1 MARGV
6 ALVFFLG
13 LAVALAAGALIWA
26 DEPSFRIDPSV
37 LQDLGARFDHK
48 GLRSV
53 SDVLATPDHPDHDW
67 VRSVHDRLAKVGQ
80 GSGVVLYRTRR
91 GAAVLVTAA
100 HVLPYEALG
109 PAHTAGP
116 GLRVLYAPPISR
128 QDHERGV
135 PRDDDFAVVLLD
147 GGRTAAG
154 AGGRNVPATGLPGVA
169 GLRPGQEVLLMGAPA
184 VGNLAL
190 MYSLGRVLSETE
202 ALRRDPRHN
211 ADRQFAVQASAA
223 GRMSG
228 GGVFARDGSY
238 LGVITT
244 GYFDGHPMALVSDYA
259 GGVRA
264 TWIERRFKAHIAGLS
279 EAERQALSE
288 LIR

>member
-1 MARGV
+1 MVRGV
-6 ALVFFLG
+6 ALVFSLG
-13 LAVALAAGALIWA
+13 LAAALAASVPIHAG
-26 DEPSFRIDPSV
+26 ESSFRIDPSV
-37 LQDLGARFDHK
+37 LEDIGARFDHK
-48 GLRSV
+48 GLRAV
-53 SDVLATPDHPDHDW
+53 SNVLADPDHPDHDW
-67 VRSVHDRLAKVGQ
+67 VRSVHERLANVGQ
-80 GSGVVLYRTRR
+80 GSGVVLHRNRR

-100 HVLPYEALG
+100 HVLPYDALG
-109 PAHTAGP
+109 PAHAGEP
-116 GLRVLYAPPISR
+116 GLRVLFAPAMTR

-135 PRDDDFAVVLLD
+135 ARDTDFAVVLLD
-147 GGRTAAG
+147 GEQPAEG
-154 AGGRNVPATGLPGVA
+154 AGGWNVHDAGLRGVA
-169 GLRPGQEVLLMGAPA
+169 GFRPGQEVLLMGAPA

-211 ADRQFAVQASAA
+211 ADRQFVVQASAS

-244 GYFDGHPMALVSDYA
+244 GYFHGHPKALVSDYV

-264 TWIERRFKAHIAGLS
+264 TWIEQRFLAHIAGLS
-279 EAERQALSE
+279 EAERKALAE
-288 LIR
+288 LMR